1 MNPFATIFLVGAL
14 ALFTS
19 LLLTPVV
26 RGAALRW
33 GRVSVASP
41 DRWHAR
47 PTPNVGGIAIFVG
60 FAVAVV
66 VETLLAPGDLSI
78 REVSERAVVPL
89 THRDGL
95 LLAAVMI
102 FALGLVDDLV
112 QMRPATKLV
121 GQVAAASV
129 LLMSG
134 IGVWLTGI
142 YVVDVMV
149 SLFWFIGITNALNLL
164 DNMDGLAGGVG
175 AIAASFMGVNFLLA
189 GDPALAGFAFA
200 FAGALVGFLVHNYP
214 PARIFMGDCGSLFT
228 GLLLAGLALSP
239 APGLSRS
246 LFAVVV
252 VPAVVLAVP
261 ILDTTFV
268 TLTRLLEGRPIS
280 KGGKDHTSHG
290 LVALGI
296 PEERVVW
303 LVWGLAVVGGLIGLS
318 LRSVSRSVAYALG
331 GALLV
336 LLTLLGL
343 YLLSSRM
350 GALEKSGGSAGSG
363 SSEGSGRSEGS
374 EGSGRSEGSE
384 GSGRSEGSEGSDGSE
399 ESERSYAGDA
409 TEVFNRL
416 LRLHHRFPLLTILM
430 DVALVTIAYFGA
442 YLVRWDTERLPDE
455 LAYFRQTLAIVIVLK
470 MIGLVIAGAYAPRFR
485 HYSLADVVGTIRANL
500 LGTLLATS
508 VLLLVFRVGLSRGVL
523 MVDFLLC
530 ATLTVLGRV
539 SFRFLDDVKEKWSSE
554 GAPVAFVGRM
564 EDAELV
570 FRALRGVEEPR
581 LRPVAVVDYTYGG
594 RRGRFKGYPLFGG
607 DAGIG
612 RAVRECAVNAV
623 VVIDRGGEGTDD
635 TRAVAEYLS
644 SEGALDV
651 FAVRISVGPAQV
663 EVAAGL
669 GAS

>member
-1 MNPFATIFLVGAL
+1 
-14 ALFTS
+14 
-19 LLLTPVV
+19 
-26 RGAALRW
+26 
-33 GRVSVASP
+33 
-41 DRWHAR
+41 
-47 PTPNVGGIAIFVG
+47 VGGIAIFVG

-66 VETLLAPGDLSI
+66 VETLLTSGDLSI
-78 REVSERAVVPL
+78 REVSERAVIPL

-112 QMRPATKLV
+112 QLRPTTKLV
-121 GQVAAASV
+121 GQLVAASV

-134 IGVWLTGI
+134 IGVWLTGFYI
-142 YVVDVMV
+142 VDVMV

-189 GDPALAGFAFA
+189 GDVALAGVAFA

-214 PARIFMGDCGSLFT
+214 PARIFMGDSGSLFT
-228 GLLLAGLALSP
+228 GLVLAGLALSP

-303 LVWGLAVVGGLIGLS
+303 LVWGLAAGGGVIGLS
-318 LRSVSRSVAYALG
+318 LRSVSRPVAYALG
-331 GALLV
+331 GALLI

-343 YLLSSRM
+343 YLLASRM
-350 GALEKSGGSAGSG
+350 SALEGSA
-363 SSEGSGRSEGS
+363 EKANEGS
-374 EGSGRSEGSE
+374 ETGDEGQ
-384 GSGRSEGSEGSDGSE
+384 G
-399 ESERSYAGDA
+399 
-409 TEVFNRL
+409 TQLFNRL

-430 DVALVTIAYFGA
+430 DVTLVAIAYFGA
-442 YLVRWDTERLPDE
+442 YLVRWDTEQLPAE
-455 LAYFRQTLAIVIVLK
+455 LAYFRQTLAMVIVLK
-470 MIGLVIAGAYAPRFR
+470 MIGLAIAGAYAPRFR
-485 HYSLADVVGTIRANL
+485 HYSLADVVGTIRANI
-500 LGTLLATS
+500 LGTLLTAL
-508 VLLLVFRVGLSRGVL
+508 VLLLVSRVGLSRGVL

-530 ATLTVLGRV
+530 STLTVLGRV

-554 GAPVAFVGRM
+554 GTPVAFVGRM
-564 EDAELV
+564 EDAELA

-581 LRPVAVVDYTYGG
+581 LRLVAVVDHTYGG

-607 DAGIG
+607 DAGIE
-612 RAVRECAVNAV
+612 RAVGECGVTAV
-623 VVIDRGGEGTDD
+623 VVIDRGGTGRDD
-635 TRAVAEYLS
+635 TRAVAEYLR

-651 FAVRISVGPAQV
+651 FAVRISVEPALV
-663 EVAAGL
+663 EVSAVL
-669 GAS
+669 GVS

>member
-1 MNPFATIFLVGAL
+1 MNPPGTILLLLVGSL
-14 ALFTS
+14 ALLTS
-19 LLLTPVV
+19 VVLTPVI

-33 GRVSVASP
+33 TRLSAASP
-41 DRWHAR
+41 ERWHQR

-66 VETLLAPGDLSI
+66 LETLLTSGDLSI
-78 REVSERAVVPL
+78 REVSARAVVPL

-112 QMRPATKLV
+112 QLRPSTKLV
-121 GQVAAASV
+121 GQLAAASV

-134 IGVWLTGI
+134 IGVWLTGY

-189 GDPALAGFAFA
+189 GDVELAGVAFA

-214 PARIFMGDCGSLFT
+214 PARIFMGDSGSLFT
-228 GLLLAGLALSP
+228 GLVLAGLALSP

-246 LFAVVV
+246 LFAVVI
-252 VPAVVLAVP
+252 VPAIVLAVP

-268 TLTRLLEGRPIS
+268 TVTRLLEGRPVS

-296 PEERVVW
+296 SEERVVW
-303 LVWGLAVVGGLIGLS
+303 LVWGLAAGGGLIGLS
-318 LRSVSRSVAYALG
+318 IRSVSRPVVYALG
-331 GALLV
+331 GSLLV

-350 GALEKSGGSAGSG
+350 SALE
-363 SSEGSGRSEGS
+363 RSERAD
-374 EGSGRSEGSE
+374 EGRVNRGRTDEGE
-384 GSGRSEGSEGSDGSE
+384 G
-399 ESERSYAGDA
+399 
-409 TEVFNRL
+409 THLFNRL
-416 LRLHHRFPLLTILM
+416 LRLHHRFPLLTVLM
-430 DVALVTIAYFGA
+430 DIALVAIAYFGA
-442 YLVRWDTERLPDE
+442 YLVRWDTQQLPAE
-455 LAYFRQTLAIVIVLK
+455 LAYFRQTLAMVIVLK
-470 MIGLVIAGAYAPRFR
+470 LMGLAAAGAYSPRFR
-485 HYSLADVVGTIRANL
+485 HYSLADILGTIRANI
-500 LGTLLATS
+500 LGTLLTAS
-508 VLLLVFRVGLSRGVL
+508 VLLLAFPVGLSRGVVI
-523 MVDFLLC
+523 VDFLLC
-530 ATLTVLGRV
+530 ATLTVVGRV

-554 GAPVAFVGRM
+554 GAPVAFVGRI
-564 EDAELV
+564 EDAELA
-570 FRALRGVEEPR
+570 FRALREVEEPR
-581 LRPVAVVDYTYGG
+581 LRPIAVVDYAYGG

-607 DAGIG
+607 DTGLE
-612 RAVRECAVNAV
+612 RAVRECGVNAV
-623 VVIDRGGEGTDD
+623 VMIDRGEVDNDD
-635 TRAVAEYLS
+635 TRRVGEYLV

-651 FAVRISVGPAQV
+651 FAVRISVGLAPV
-663 EVAAGL
+663 EVSTGI
-669 GAS
+669 GGP

>member
-1 MNPFATIFLVGAL
+1 M
-14 ALFTS
+14 S
-19 LLLTPVV
+19 
-26 RGAALRW
+26 
-33 GRVSVASP
+33 SASP

-66 VETLLAPGDLSI
+66 VAMLLTSGDLSI
-78 REVSERAVVPL
+78 REVSERAVIPL

-112 QMRPATKLV
+112 QLRPTTKLV
-121 GQVAAASV
+121 GQLVAAAV

-134 IGVWLTGI
+134 IGVWLTGFYI
-142 YVVDVMV
+142 VDVMV

-189 GDPALAGFAFA
+189 GDVALAGVAFA

-214 PARIFMGDCGSLFT
+214 PARIFMGDSGSLFT
-228 GLLLAGLALSP
+228 GLVLAGLALSP

-303 LVWGLAVVGGLIGLS
+303 LVWGLAAGGGVIGLS
-318 LRSVSRSVAYALG
+318 LRSVSRPVAYALG
-331 GALLV
+331 GALLI

-343 YLLSSRM
+343 YLLASRM
-350 GALEKSGGSAGSG
+350 SALEGSLEKAN
-363 SSEGSGRSEGS
+363 EGS
-374 EGSGRSEGSE
+374 ERGDEGQ
-384 GSGRSEGSEGSDGSE
+384 G
-399 ESERSYAGDA
+399 
-409 TEVFNRL
+409 TQLFNRL

-430 DVALVTIAYFGA
+430 DVTFVAIAYFGA
-442 YLVRWDTERLPDE
+442 YLVRWDTAQLPAE
-455 LAYFRQTLAIVIVLK
+455 LAYFRQTLAMVIVLK
-470 MIGLVIAGAYAPRFR
+470 MIGLAIAGAYAPRFR
-485 HYSLADVVGTIRANL
+485 HYSLADVVVTIRANI
-500 LGTLLATS
+500 LGTLLTAL
-508 VLLLVFRVGLSRGVL
+508 VLLLVSRVGLSRGVL

-530 ATLTVLGRV
+530 STLTVLGRV

-554 GAPVAFVGRM
+554 GTPVAFIGRM
-564 EDAELV
+564 EDAELA

-581 LRPVAVVDYTYGG
+581 LRPVAVVDHTYGG

-612 RAVRECAVNAV
+612 RAVSECGVTAV
-623 VVIDRGGEGTDD
+623 VVIDRGGAGTDD
-635 TRAVAEYLS
+635 TRVVAEYLR

-651 FAVRISVGPAQV
+651 FAVRISVEPALV
-663 EVAAGL
+663 EVSAVL
-669 GAS
+669 GVS

>member
-1 MNPFATIFLVGAL
+1 MNPFANIFLVGAL
-14 ALFTS
+14 ALVTS
-19 LLLTPVV
+19 LIVTPLV

-33 GRVSVASP
+33 GRVSLASP

-66 VETLLAPGDLSI
+66 VETLLTSGDLSI
-78 REVSERAVVPL
+78 REVSERAVIPL

-102 FALGLVDDLV
+102 FTLGLVDDLF
-112 QMRPATKLV
+112 QLRPTAKLV
-121 GQVAAASV
+121 GQLVAASV

-134 IGVWLTGI
+134 IGVWLTGVYI
-142 YVVDVMV
+142 VDVMV

-189 GDPALAGFAFA
+189 GDVALAGVAFA

-214 PARIFMGDCGSLFT
+214 PARIFMGDSGSLFT
-228 GLLLAGLALSP
+228 GLVLAGLALSP

-268 TLTRLLEGRPIS
+268 TLTRLLEGRPVS

-303 LVWGLAVVGGLIGLS
+303 LVWGLAAGGGLIGLS
-318 LRSVSRSVAYALG
+318 LRSVSRPVAYASG
-331 GALLV
+331 GALLI

-350 GALEKSGGSAGSG
+350 SALEG
-363 SSEGSGRSEGS
+363 SSEKANEGS
-374 EGSGRSEGSE
+374 ERGDEGQ
-384 GSGRSEGSEGSDGSE
+384 G
-399 ESERSYAGDA
+399 
-409 TEVFNRL
+409 TQLFNRL

-430 DVALVTIAYFGA
+430 DLTFVAIAYFGA
-442 YLVRWDTERLPDE
+442 YLVRWDTEQLPAE
-455 LAYFRQTLAIVIVLK
+455 LAYFRQTLAMVIVLK
-470 MIGLVIAGAYAPRFR
+470 MIGLAIAGAYAPRFR
-485 HYSLADVVGTIRANL
+485 HYSLADVVGTVRANI
-500 LGTLLATS
+500 LGTLLTAL
-508 VLLLVFRVGLSRGVL
+508 VLLLVSRVGLSRGVL

-530 ATLTVLGRV
+530 STLTVLGRV

-554 GAPVAFVGRM
+554 GTPVAFVGRM
-564 EDAELV
+564 EDAELA
-570 FRALRGVEEPR
+570 FRALRGVEEPK
-581 LRPVAVVDYTYGG
+581 LRPVAVVDHTYGG

-612 RAVRECAVNAV
+612 RAVGECGVTAV
-623 VVIDRGGEGTDD
+623 VVIDRGGAGTDD
-635 TRAVAEYLS
+635 TRAVAEYLR

-651 FAVRISVGPAQV
+651 FTVRISVEPAQV
-663 EVAAGL
+663 EVSAVL
-669 GAS
+669 GVS

>member
-14 ALFTS
+14 ALVTS
-19 LLLTPVV
+19 LIVTPVV

-33 GRVSVASP
+33 GRVSLASP

-66 VETLLAPGDLSI
+66 VETLLTSGDLSI
-78 REVSERAVVPL
+78 REVSERAVIPL

-112 QMRPATKLV
+112 QLRPTTKLV
-121 GQVAAASV
+121 GQLVAASV

-134 IGVWLTGI
+134 IGVWLTGFYI
-142 YVVDVMV
+142 VDVMV

-189 GDPALAGFAFA
+189 GDVALAGVAFA

-214 PARIFMGDCGSLFT
+214 PARIFMGDSGSLFT
-228 GLLLAGLALSP
+228 GLVLAGLALSP

-303 LVWGLAVVGGLIGLS
+303 LVWGLAAGGGVIGLS
-318 LRSVSRSVAYALG
+318 LRSVSRPVAYALG
-331 GALLV
+331 GALLI

-343 YLLSSRM
+343 YLLASRM
-350 GALEKSGGSAGSG
+350 SALEGSA
-363 SSEGSGRSEGS
+363 EKANEGS
-374 EGSGRSEGSE
+374 ETGDEGQ
-384 GSGRSEGSEGSDGSE
+384 G
-399 ESERSYAGDA
+399 
-409 TEVFNRL
+409 TQLFNRL

-430 DVALVTIAYFGA
+430 DVTLVAIAYFGA
-442 YLVRWDTERLPDE
+442 YLVRWDTEQLPAE
-455 LAYFRQTLAIVIVLK
+455 LAYFRQTLAMVIVLK
-470 MIGLVIAGAYAPRFR
+470 MIGLAIAGAYAPRFR
-485 HYSLADVVGTIRANL
+485 HYSLADVVGTIRANI
-500 LGTLLATS
+500 LGTLLTAL
-508 VLLLVFRVGLSRGVL
+508 VLLLVSRVGLSRGVL

-530 ATLTVLGRV
+530 STLTVLGRV

-554 GAPVAFVGRM
+554 GTPVAFVGRM
-564 EDAELV
+564 EDAELA

-581 LRPVAVVDYTYGG
+581 LRLVAVVDHTYGG

-607 DAGIG
+607 DAGIE
-612 RAVRECAVNAV
+612 RAVGECGVTAV
-623 VVIDRGGEGTDD
+623 VVIDRGGTGRDD
-635 TRAVAEYLS
+635 TRAVAEYLR

-651 FAVRISVGPAQV
+651 FAVRISVEPALV
-663 EVAAGL
+663 EVSAVL
-669 GAS
+669 GVS